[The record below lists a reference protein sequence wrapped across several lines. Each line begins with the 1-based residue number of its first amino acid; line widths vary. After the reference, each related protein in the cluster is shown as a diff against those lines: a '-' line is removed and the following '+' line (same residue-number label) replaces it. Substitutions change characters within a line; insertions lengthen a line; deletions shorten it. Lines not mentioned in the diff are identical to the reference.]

1 MASSSD
7 SMDNTLRARVQKIFG
22 SLSSSSSL
30 SPPWSLIDDEVEKRE
45 WKKKM
50 NMIKWPR
57 AERSTAAA
65 GYVIPKGCFV
75 VPFLSA
81 VHLDENLYE
90 GAITFNPWRWM
101 DPLNQEKR
109 NWRSS
114 PFYAPFGGGGRFCL
128 GAELARL
135 QIALFLQLLRYYIQ
149 VDPTQ
154 GGSDVF
160 LSFSSISEWLSNPN
174 NQTG

>member
-1 MASSSD
+1 
-7 SMDNTLRARVQKIFG
+7 
-22 SLSSSSSL
+22 
-30 SPPWSLIDDEVEKRE
+30 
-45 WKKKM
+45 
-50 NMIKWPR
+50 
-57 AERSTAAA
+57 
-65 GYVIPKGCFV
+65 YVIPKGCFV

-114 PFYAPFGGGGRFCL
+114 PFGGGARFCP

-135 QIALFLQLLRYYIQ
+135 QIALFLHYFVTTYSILRYLRDIVMPIGTLCQSLPEPYDKWSGCCILEGTSHS
-149 VDPTQ
+149 VVTAASGDPTQ

-174 NQTG
+174 NLTG